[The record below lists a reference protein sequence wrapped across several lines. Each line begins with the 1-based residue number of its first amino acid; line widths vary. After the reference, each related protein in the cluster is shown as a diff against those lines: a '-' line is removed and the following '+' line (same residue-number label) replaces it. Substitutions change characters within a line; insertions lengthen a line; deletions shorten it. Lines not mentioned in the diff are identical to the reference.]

1 MTKTLMTPPSRQR
14 YNNTFST
21 NNGSINYAVV
31 DLGYDVLRN
40 ADYKVGPFVGY
51 TVFNQYIFKVRLSAD
66 RKFDRQLRRR
76 YGDSSHSKFAADR
89 S

>member
-1 MTKTLMTPPSRQR
+1 MTKTLMSRHPDNA

-21 NNGSINYAVV
+21 NNGNINYAVV

-51 TVFNQYIFKVRLSAD
+51 TVFNQYIFKSGCQQIASSTGNCSAVPA
-66 RKFDRQLRRR
+66 
-76 YGDSSHSKFAADR
+76 DSSHSKFAADR